1 MLSWTYLDYVCS
13 RLATIFLRVRWH
25 MVSGSNTG
33 SIVVSQI
40 YALSESL
47 MLLLV
52 GMHPLLKIIFYLA
65 SIAYNISPPILLRIN
80 MPSWSF
86 SSISI
91 PKSCHGWILARQVG
105 AKKTFVCKAFPI
117 CKAKKSETFLRR
129 HFQPFSFFEHS
140 KMSLS

>member
-1 MLSWTYLDYVCS
+1 
-13 RLATIFLRVRWH
+13 

-65 SIAYNISPPILLRIN
+65 PIAYNISPAYFIKN
-80 MPSWSF
+80 
-86 SSISI
+86 
-91 PKSCHGWILARQVG
+91 
-105 AKKTFVCKAFPI
+105 
-117 CKAKKSETFLRR
+117 
-129 HFQPFSFFEHS
+129 
-140 KMSLS
+140 